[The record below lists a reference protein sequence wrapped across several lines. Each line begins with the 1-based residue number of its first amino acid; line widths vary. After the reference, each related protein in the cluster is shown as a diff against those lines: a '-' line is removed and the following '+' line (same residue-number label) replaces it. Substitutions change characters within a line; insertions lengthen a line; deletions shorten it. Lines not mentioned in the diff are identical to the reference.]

1 MPVISLPDG
10 AQRSFSEPVTALEV
24 AWSIGAGLARSA
36 LAVRID
42 DQLCDLS
49 TVIARDACVALITE
63 RDPEG
68 VELMRHSCAHL
79 LAMAVKQLY
88 PAAQV
93 TIGPNVENGF
103 YYDFAFE
110 RAFTPEDLTQIEE
123 RMSKLASEDIPLRR
137 IEMPREEALRLFE
150 DLGEIYKCE
159 IINDLPGD
167 ALISLYRQG
176 DFIDL
181 CRGPHVP
188 STGRIKAFKL
198 MKLAGAYWR
207 GDARNAML
215 QRIYGT
221 CWPNDKSLKDYLTR
235 LEEAGKRDHRKLGN
249 QLDLFHFDECAP
261 GSIFWHSKGWT
272 LFLQLIAYMRQRQ
285 QDAGYEEVNTPDVM
299 DRSLWETSGHWANY
313 RDHMFT
319 TETEDGR
326 VFALKP
332 MNCPGSLSVFAQG
345 IKSYRDLPIRM
356 AEFGKVHRYEP
367 SGSLHGLMRVR
378 HFTQD
383 DAHIFCTPAQMQQEC
398 ETVVDLVLDI
408 YRDFGFDDV
417 AIKLSTRPA
426 NRIGSDE
433 VWDQLEN
440 ALSSALGNMGLAYT
454 VNPGEGAFYGPKL
467 EFVLR
472 DAIGRD
478 WQCGTLQVDL
488 NLPERF
494 DINYINESGERVR
507 PVMLHRALFGSLER
521 FIGILI
527 EHYAGSFPVWLAP
540 VQVAVLNITDV
551 HADYAQDVASTL
563 QNAGFRVITDLRNE
577 KVGYKIREH
586 TLARIPYLLV
596 VGDREKLEQT
606 VSVRAVNGDDLGSMT
621 LAGFS
626 TILRHKPD
634 SAGRSGEL
642 TGKIGP

>member
-10 AQRSFSEPVTALEV
+10 AQRSFPEPVTALEV
-24 AWSIGAGLARSA
+24 ARSIGAGLAHSA

-49 TVIARDACVALITE
+49 TVIAHDARVAMITE
-63 RDPEG
+63 RNPEG

-110 RAFTPEDLTQIEE
+110 RAFTPEDLTQIEA
-123 RMSKLASEDIPLRR
+123 RMNKLAKEDIPLQR

-150 DLGEIYKCE
+150 GLGEIYKCE

-188 STGRIKAFKL
+188 TTGRIKSFKL

-235 LEEAGKRDHRKLGN
+235 LEEAGKRDHRKLGS
-249 QLDLFHFDECAP
+249 QLDLFHFDDCAP

-272 LFLQLIAYMRQRQ
+272 LFLQLIAYMRKRQ

-319 TETEDGR
+319 TETEDSR

-356 AEFGKVHRYEP
+356 SEFGKVHRYEP

-383 DAHIFCTPAQMQQEC
+383 DAHIFCTTVQMQQEC
-398 ETVVDLVLDI
+398 ETVVKLVLDI

-426 NRIGSDE
+426 SRIGSDE
-433 VWDQLEN
+433 IWDQLEN

-494 DINYINESGERVR
+494 DITYVNEAGERTR

-527 EHYAGSFPVWLAP
+527 EHYAGAFPVWLAP
-540 VQVAVLNITDV
+540 VQAVVLNITD
-551 HADYAQDVASTL
+551 AQSDYAREVVSTL
-563 QNAGFRVITDLRNE
+563 QKAGFRATIDLRNE

-596 VGDREKLEQT
+596 VGDREIAEQT
-606 VSVRAVNGDDLGSMT
+606 VAVRAVNGDDLGSMT
-621 LAGFS
+621 LADFS
-626 TILRHKPD
+626 GILRHKPD
-634 SAGRSGEL
+634 ITRL
-642 TGKIGP
+642 LD

>member
-10 AQRSFSEPVTALEV
+10 AQRSFPEPVTALEV
-24 AWSIGAGLARSA
+24 AQAIGAGLAHSA
-36 LAVRID
+36 LSVRID

-49 TVIARDACVALITE
+49 TVIVKDARVALITE
-63 RDPEG
+63 RDPDG
-68 VELMRHSCAHL
+68 LDVMRHSCAHL

-93 TIGPNVENGF
+93 AIGPNVEDGF

-110 RAFTPEDLTQIEE
+110 RPFTPEDLAKIEA
-123 RMSKLASEDIPLRR
+123 RMRDLVSEDITLQR
-137 IEMPREEALRLFE
+137 IEMPREEAIRLFE
-150 DLGEIYKCE
+150 GLGEIYKCE

-167 ALISLYRQG
+167 ALISLYRQA

-207 GDARNAML
+207 GDAHNAML

-221 CWPNDKSLKDYLTR
+221 CWPNEKSLNTYLTR
-235 LEEAGKRDHRKLGN
+235 LEEAGKRDHRKLGS

-313 RDHMFT
+313 REHMFT

-326 VFALKP
+326 IFALKP

-398 ETVVDLVLDI
+398 ETVVELVLDI

-440 ALSSALGNMGLAYT
+440 ALSSALGNMSIAYT

-494 DINYINESGERVR
+494 DIRYINEAGERVR

-527 EHYAGSFPVWLAP
+527 EHYAGAFPAWLAP
-540 VQVAVLNITDV
+540 VQAVVLNITD
-551 HADYAQDVASTL
+551 AQSDYARDVVRTL
-563 QNAGFRVITDLRNE
+563 QKAGFRANIDLRNE

-586 TLARIPYLLV
+586 TLARIPYLVV
-596 VGDREKLEQT
+596 VGDREKAEQT
-606 VSVRAVNGDDLGSMT
+606 VAVRAVNGDDLGSMT
-621 LAGFS
+621 LADFS
-626 TILRHKPD
+626 GILRNKPD
-634 SAGRSGEL
+634 RTQLLG
-642 TGKIGP
+642 

>member
-1 MPVISLPDG
+1 MPLITLPDG
-10 AQRSFSEPVTALEV
+10 AQRSFPEPLTAQALAE
-24 AWSIGAGLARSA
+24 SIGAGLARSA
-36 LAVRID
+36 LAAKID
-42 DQLCDLS
+42 DRLVDLS
-49 TVIARDACVALITE
+49 SIITDDCRVALITE

-68 VELMRHSCAHL
+68 LQLMRHSCAHL

-93 TIGPNVENGF
+93 TIGPNVDDGF
-103 YYDFAFE
+103 FYDFAFE
-110 RAFTPEDLTQIEE
+110 RPFTPDDLAQIET
-123 RMSKLASEDIPLRR
+123 RMKALVGQDIPLQRS
-137 IEMPREEALRLFE
+137 EMPRDGAIALFEAL
-150 DLGEIYKCE
+150 GERYKCE
-159 IINDLPGD
+159 IIRDLPSD
-167 ALISLYRQG
+167 AVISLYRQG

-207 GDARNAML
+207 GDPHNAML

-221 CWPNDKSLKDYLTR
+221 CWPDEKSLTAHLTR
-235 LEEAGKRDHRKLGN
+235 LEEAGKRDHRKLGA
-249 QLDLFHFDECAP
+249 QLDLFHFDDCAP

-272 LFLQLIAYMRQRQ
+272 LFLQLLAYMRQRQ

-299 DRSLWETSGHWANY
+299 DRSLWESSGHWANY

-367 SGSLHGLMRVR
+367 SGSLHGLLRVR

-398 ETVVDLVLDI
+398 ETVVALVLDI

-426 NRIGSDE
+426 NRIGSDA

-440 ALSSALGNMGLAYT
+440 ALSSALASMGLAYT

-494 DINYINESGERVR
+494 DINYINEAGERVR

-527 EHYAGSFPVWLAP
+527 EHYAGAFPVWLAP
-540 VQVAVLNITDV
+540 VQVAVFNITDAQ
-551 HADYAQDVASTL
+551 ADYARDVASSL
-563 QNAGFRVITDLRNE
+563 QKAGFRAITDPRNE
-577 KVGYKIREH
+577 KIGYKIREH
-586 TLARIPYLLV
+586 TLARIPYLVV
-596 VGDREKLEQT
+596 VGDREKAEQT
-606 VSVRAVNGDDLGSMT
+606 LSVRALNGDALGTMT
-621 LAGFS
+621 LAEFS
-626 TILRHKPD
+626 GILGHGGAQPL
-634 SAGRSGEL
+634 A
-642 TGKIGP
+642 

>member
-24 AWSIGAGLARSA
+24 ARSIGSGLARGA
-36 LAVRID
+36 LAVRIA
-42 DQLCDLS
+42 DQLFDLS
-49 TVIARDACVALITE
+49 TVIAHDARVALITE

-93 TIGPNVENGF
+93 AIGPNVENGF

-110 RAFTPEDLTQIEE
+110 RAFTPDDLTQIEVS
-123 RMSKLASEDIPLRR
+123 MSKLASEDIPLRR
-137 IEMPREEALRLFE
+137 IEMTREEAIRLFE
-150 DLGEIYKCE
+150 ELGEIYKCE
-159 IINDLPGD
+159 IIRDLPVD
-167 ALISLYRQG
+167 AVISLYRQG

-188 STGRIKAFKL
+188 STGMIKSFKL

-215 QRIYGT
+215 QRVYGT
-221 CWPNDKSLKDYLTR
+221 CWPNDKSLNAYLIR
-235 LEEAGKRDHRKLGN
+235 LEEAGKRDHRKLGS
-249 QLDLFHFDECAP
+249 QLDLFHFDDCAP

-383 DAHIFCTPAQMQQEC
+383 DAHIFCTQAQMQKEC
-398 ETVVDLVLDI
+398 ETVVELVLDI

-417 AIKLSTRPA
+417 VIKLSTRPA
-426 NRIGSDE
+426 NRIGSNE

-440 ALSSALGNMGLAYT
+440 ALIRGRRISIFLQQLSDIRLVRIQLLAAL
-454 VNPGEGAFYGPKL
+454 
-467 EFVLR
+467 
-472 DAIGRD
+472 
-478 WQCGTLQVDL
+478 
-488 NLPERF
+488 
-494 DINYINESGERVR
+494 
-507 PVMLHRALFGSLER
+507 
-521 FIGILI
+521 
-527 EHYAGSFPVWLAP
+527 WL
-540 VQVAVLNITDV
+540 
-551 HADYAQDVASTL
+551 
-563 QNAGFRVITDLRNE
+563 
-577 KVGYKIREH
+577 
-586 TLARIPYLLV
+586 
-596 VGDREKLEQT
+596 
-606 VSVRAVNGDDLGSMT
+606 
-621 LAGFS
+621 
-626 TILRHKPD
+626 
-634 SAGRSGEL
+634 
-642 TGKIGP
+642 